1 MFELR
6 HRLAALA
13 SQVRQLSSPGAK
25 LVARGRGLRS
35 RLIRGVR
42 GIKTNLMNGLR
53 VYVNTESR
61 DTRCAPPVF
70 YSRRED
76 GPHYQWFYDDTNCR
90 WRAGR
95 ILTSSISPK
104 MLSPATWKELPAGLK
119 TSIVEHYQD

>member
-1 MFELR
+1 MFQLR
-6 HRLAALA
+6 HGIATLASEMYQLPSSGAELAAPCCW
-13 SQVRQLSSPGAK
+13 V
-25 LVARGRGLRS
+25 RS
-35 RLIRGVR
+35 RLIPGVC

-53 VYVNTESR
+53 VYVNIESR
-61 DTRCAPPVF
+61 DPSCASPVF

-76 GPHYQWFYDDTNCR
+76 GPHYQWFYDDTNRR

-95 ILTSSISPK
+95 ILTSNISPK